1 VKSVLS
7 LNSKSRANY
16 FLEDM
21 EGRGFNETFTM
32 KILFFLSIQSY

>member
-21 EGRGFNETFTM
+21 EGHGLNDTFTM
-32 KILFFLSIQSY
+32 EILFFLSIQSY